1 MTAPPPTLPYALDAT
16 VAVGT
21 GDSLAAALDQALGLA
36 GFAELQLAGQRAAI
50 LSAAAADTGLCDG
63 LAEAARRAGAASV
76 TRVECPSDDKVEID
90 LGAGLGRAAVARP
103 WHEADFR
110 VLIGHNRAHPRW
122 LYGGAMLSV
131 LRALRSPVRGE
142 LPVVC
147 RALLEALPVHFA
159 ALDAW
164 SSRDRSGVRATG
176 AVLASRNA
184 FALDWMAGEK
194 MDLDPALNGVV
205 REGVLRWGRIRLD
218 RRGNETAWDPWT
230 NATLLGAAL
239 TDVRARLRGPKEVT
253 WTAR

>member
-1 MTAPPPTLPYALDAT
+1 MTAPPPSPPYAEDAT

-36 GFAELQLAGQRAAI
+36 GFAELRLEGRRAAL
-50 LSAAAADTGLCDG
+50 LSAAAADTGLGDG
-63 LAEAARRAGAASV
+63 LADAVRRAGAATV
-76 TRVECPSDDKVEID
+76 ARVECPSTDTVEIE
-90 LGAGLGRAAVARP
+90 LGAGLGRAAVARA
-103 WHEADFR
+103 WHDADFR

-122 LYGGAMLSV
+122 LYGGAMLAV
-131 LRALRSPVRGE
+131 LRALGSPVRGE

-164 SSRDRSGVRATG
+164 SSRDRSRTRATG
-176 AVLASRNA
+176 AVLVSRNA

-218 RRGNETAWDPWT
+218 RRGNETPWDPWA
-230 NATLLGAAL
+230 NATVLGAAL
-239 TDVRARLRGPKEVT
+239 ADVRARLRGPEEVT